1 VQPYH
6 GGLEPPG
13 LKHSIAPAR
22 NGGVHAFSTGRG
34 GAVRIPSRTWAAPRD
49 EAGLIRAA
57 KEGSA
62 DAVEAL
68 VRRYWDGAH
77 RAAFLIVHDEA
88 AAEDIAQEAVMSAVR
103 HIDDFDRRRPFR
115 PWLHRIV
122 VNRSLDWL
130 RRRRHEVQV
139 EEVPF
144 AVVPEPGLPGQAMAA
159 LASLEPEVRA
169 LLVMRYLHGYRSSEL
184 ARMLD
189 IPAATVRTR
198 LARGLARLEALLEEK
213 EVR

>member
-1 VQPYH
+1 
-6 GGLEPPG
+6 
-13 LKHSIAPAR
+13 LKHRVAPAR
-22 NGGVHAFSTGRG
+22 NGGVYAFSPGRSG
-34 GAVRIPSRTWAAPRD
+34 VLRIPSRASAPPRD

-88 AAEDIAQEAVMSAVR
+88 AAEDIAQEAVLSAVR
-103 HIDDFDRRRPFR
+103 HIDDFDRRRAFR

-130 RRRRHEVQV
+130 RRRRHEVHLG
-139 EEVPF
+139 ELPG
-144 AVVPEPGLPGQAMAA
+144 AAAPEPRLPGAAMAA
-159 LASLEPEVRA
+159 LALLEPEVRA
-169 LLVMRYLHGYRSSEL
+169 LIVMRHLHGYRSSEL
-184 ARMLD
+184 AGMLGL
-189 IPAATVRTR
+189 PAATVRTR
-198 LARGLARLEALLEEK
+198 LARGLDRLESLIDK
-213 EVR
+213 ETP